1 MLVLTRRI
9 SESIRI
15 GDDIVVTVVQIA
27 PGKVRIGIE
36 APSGCMILREELI
49 ERAAG
54 RPNSAPRL
62 SSPAARLSADP
73 LPSNPQMDLPTG

>member
-15 GDDIVVTVVQIA
+15 GDDVVITVVQIA

-36 APSGCMILREELI
+36 APAGCMILREELI
-49 ERAAG
+49 DRAAG
-54 RPNSAPRL
+54 AHRPAPRL
-62 SSPAARLSADP
+62 TADP
-73 LPSNPQMDLPTG
+73 LPGSSQVDLPTG

>member
-1 MLVLTRRI
+1 MLVLTRRV

-49 ERAAG
+49 DRAAG
-54 RPNSAPRL
+54 RG
-62 SSPAARLSADP
+62 SPAPRLSADP
-73 LPSNPQMDLPTG
+73 LPGNPQLDLPTS